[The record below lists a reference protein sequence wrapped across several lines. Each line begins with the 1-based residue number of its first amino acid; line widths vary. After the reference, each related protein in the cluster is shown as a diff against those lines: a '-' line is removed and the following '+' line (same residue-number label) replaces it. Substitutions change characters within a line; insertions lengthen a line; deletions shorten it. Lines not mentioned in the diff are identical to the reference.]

1 MSKGKMKG
9 ELEVGSDEG
18 WGWND
23 GTGAA
28 TDDLNWDDDPW
39 ADMPTVEESVIE
51 NPVASKTALRLGKLV
66 NKADKPVNGLPESV
80 SSVPTASHPPSSDC
94 QTVNGLQHH
103 ADNTWQRSVVPAPA
117 KRPLEFKTDI
127 LTKECFT
134 VPNKAKFITL
144 LLV

>member
-9 ELEVGSDEG
+9 ELEVDSDEA

-51 NPVASKTALRLGKLV
+51 NTALRLGKLV
-66 NKADKPVNGLPESV
+66 NKANKPVNGLPESV
-80 SSVPTASHPPSSDC
+80 SSVPTASHPPSSDR

-127 LTKECFT
+127 LTKERFT